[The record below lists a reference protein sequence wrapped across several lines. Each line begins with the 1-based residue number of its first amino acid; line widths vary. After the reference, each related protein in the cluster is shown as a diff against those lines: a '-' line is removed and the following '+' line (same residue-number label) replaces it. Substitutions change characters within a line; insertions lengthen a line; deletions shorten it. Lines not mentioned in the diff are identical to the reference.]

1 MCRRRCI
8 VHSWVCEFVFV
19 GVGEVYTHARVAT
32 LLAFI
37 VFISIHSFTQWKIAF
52 DLWPYNRHL
61 NQNSHRGER
70 ECRGFTLSSL
80 TLNGEWVNVL
90 ICEIYI
96 SVFFVRRRAET
107 TSAILYNNNLIVQ
120 QQQQQQII
128 RVGNGGTRQRTTERI
143 TKTERKS
150 RRERE
155 EKRKKKTYY
164 K

>member
-1 MCRRRCI
+1 MPPPVHCSFVSLWVRVCWCRWSVYARTRC
-8 VHSWVCEFVFV
+8 
-19 GVGEVYTHARVAT
+19 YAT
-32 LLAFI
+32 RIHCFY
-37 VFISIHSFTQWKIAF
+37 FHPFIHSMKNCIWLVAIQS
-52 DLWPYNRHL
+52 PHL